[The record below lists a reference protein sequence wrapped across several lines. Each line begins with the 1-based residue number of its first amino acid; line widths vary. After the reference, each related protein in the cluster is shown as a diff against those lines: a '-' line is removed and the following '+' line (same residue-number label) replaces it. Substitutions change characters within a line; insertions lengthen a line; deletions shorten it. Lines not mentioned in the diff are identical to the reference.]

1 MKNILYYFRS
11 PSTHKMAPW
20 VRRVFIDVLPRLLC
34 MQRPDNSADDD
45 KADSTT
51 LSYPHPQM
59 VEFGEK
65 PSVIDYEHGS
75 YSLYPGEEL
84 QQVGLQPDI
93 NGSLD
98 DFKTSPTIEKAVL
111 DVRFIAQHMEN
122 LDSFSDVS
130 ELIKLLA

>member
-1 MKNILYYFRS
+1 
-11 PSTHKMAPW
+11 MAPW
-20 VRRVFIDVLPRLLC
+20 VRRVFIDVLPRFLC
-34 MQRPDNSADDD
+34 MQRPDNSPEDD
-45 KADSTT
+45 KVDSAT
-51 LSYPHPQM
+51 LNYPQPHM
-59 VEFGEK
+59 VDFGEK

-98 DFKTSPTIEKAVL
+98 GYKTSPTIEKAVL

-122 LDSFSDVS
+122 LDNFSDVS
-130 ELIKLLA
+130 D

>member
-1 MKNILYYFRS
+1 
-11 PSTHKMAPW
+11 
-20 VRRVFIDVLPRLLC
+20 
-34 MQRPDNSADDD
+34 MQRPENPDDDKDD

-51 LSYPHPQM
+51 LSYPHHPQM
-59 VEFGEK
+59 VDFGEK

-84 QQVGLQPDI
+84 QQVGLQPDL

-98 DFKTSPTIEKAVL
+98 GFKTSPTIEKAVL

-130 ELIKLLA
+130 NF